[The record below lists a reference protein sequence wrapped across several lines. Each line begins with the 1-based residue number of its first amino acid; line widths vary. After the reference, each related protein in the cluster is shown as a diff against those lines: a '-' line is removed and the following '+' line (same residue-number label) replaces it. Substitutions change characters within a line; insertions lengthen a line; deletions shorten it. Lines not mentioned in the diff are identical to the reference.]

1 MTKEQKAK
9 MTTQVY
15 EKITERFEIAHCVCA
30 TLVSVANEHPDVI
43 ENLGILVAK
52 YWTVFR
58 PLFREATT
66 DAVEIRKTCF
76 LQFKAMGLSDELAVK
91 MTTGV

>member
-1 MTKEQKAK
+1 MTKEEKAK
-9 MTTQVY
+9 MATKVHG
-15 EKITERFEIAHCVCA
+15 EITEGFEVAHCVCEA
-30 TLVSVANEHPDVI
+30 LVSVANEHPDVI